1 MDIKHREGR
10 LHKDPGILEN
20 LCLHHSFTQLR
31 TTDASF
37 FCTENVKSG
46 GVSHVCL
53 QKEILIL
60 NSARCI
66 LDPVYLSIVCGR
78 GSSDSLRRRTDAGTV
93 HCTIFRTDFISNAH
107 VRRRLT

>member
-37 FCTENVKSG
+37 FCTENVQSG
-46 GVSHVCL
+46 GVHLLLRIALRLPNFGSD
-53 QKEILIL
+53 QEILPFYSQMTYHFIFLCTLSLFQVGIL
-60 NSARCI
+60 TS
-66 LDPVYLSIVCGR
+66 YL
-78 GSSDSLRRRTDAGTV
+78 LA
-93 HCTIFRTDFISNAH
+93 A
-107 VRRRLT
+107 